1 MKRKIL
7 GMMGK
12 LEVVVREESGV
23 GIIEASGEIDVY
35 NSGEIKKLMDAYIA
49 RGTSNILLDMRGVEY
64 LDSST
69 ISVLLVERER
79 LILHGGRLKLLG
91 LQENPRK
98 VFEIAKIESIF
109 EIYDNEEEALRS
121 FAEKK
126 DY

>member
-35 NSGEIKKLMDAYIA
+35 NSGEIKKLVDAYIA
-49 RGTSNILLDMRGVEY
+49 RGTSNILLDMRGVDY

-79 LILHGGRLKLLG
+79 LTSHGGRLKLLG

-98 VFEIAKIESIF
+98 VFEIAKIDSIF
-109 EIYDNEEEALRS
+109 DIYDNEEEALRS

>member
-12 LEVVVREESGV
+12 LEVVVREEPGI

-35 NSGEIKKLMDAYIA
+35 NSGEIKKLVDAYIA
-49 RGTSNILLDMRGVEY
+49 RGISNILIDMEGVDY
-64 LDSST
+64 LDSSA

-79 LILHGGRLKLLG
+79 LKSHGGRLKLLR

-98 VFEIAKIESIF
+98 VFEIAKIDSIF
-109 EIYDNEEEALRS
+109 EIYDNEEKALKS
-121 FAEKK
+121 FGKSGP
-126 DY
+126 D